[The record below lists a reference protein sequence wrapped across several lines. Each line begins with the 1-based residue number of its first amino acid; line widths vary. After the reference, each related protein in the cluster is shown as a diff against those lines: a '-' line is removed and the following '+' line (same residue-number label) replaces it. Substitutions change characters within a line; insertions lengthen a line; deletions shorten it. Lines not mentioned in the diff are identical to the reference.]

1 MAGEAREFD
10 LEEANGLVPRLTLE
24 FGRLARLREEVATL
38 ATKLGGPDLAVGF
51 LERTRVPEPNEVRSV
66 EQLRALADDV
76 NRTMERIQE
85 LGCVVKDVELGL
97 VDFYGTVEGKRV
109 FLCWQFGEGSVR
121 YFHGLDE
128 GFSERRSLLFDD
140 EGEGPPARWVN

>member
-24 FGRLARLREEVATL
+24 FARLARLRQEIATL
-38 ATKLGGPDLAVGF
+38 ARDLGGAELAVGF
-51 LERTRVPEPNEVRSV
+51 LEKTRVPEASEVRAV
-66 EQLRALADDV
+66 QQLRALADDV

-121 YFHGLDE
+121 YFHALDE
-128 GFSERRSLLFDD
+128 GFSERRPLLVDD
-140 EGEGPPARWVN
+140 EGEGLPARWVN

>member
-1 MAGEAREFD
+1 MAGDAREFD
-10 LEEANGLVPRLTLE
+10 LEEANSLVPRLTLE
-24 FGRLARLREEVATL
+24 FARLARLREEIAIL
-38 ATKLGGPDLAVGF
+38 AKDLGGAEAAVAF
-51 LERTRVPEPNEVRSV
+51 LEKTRQPEANEVRSV

-76 NRTMERIQE
+76 NRTLERVHE

-109 FLCWQFGEGSVR
+109 FLCWQFGEGAVR

-128 GFSERRSLLFDD
+128 GFSERRPLLLDD
-140 EGEGPPARWVN
+140 DGEGIPARWVN

>member
-1 MAGEAREFD
+1 MSGEAREFN

-24 FGRLARLREEVATL
+24 FARLARLREEISAI
-38 ATKLGGPDLAVGF
+38 ARELGGAEVAVGF
-51 LERTRVPEPNEVRSV
+51 LEHKRTPEASQTRSA

-76 NRTMERIQE
+76 NRTLERIQE

-97 VDFYGTVEGKRV
+97 VDFYGAVEGKRV
-109 FLCWQFGEGSVR
+109 FLCWQFGEGSVG

-128 GFSERRSLLFDD
+128 GFSERRPLMAD
-140 EGEGPPARWVN
+140 EEGQGKPANWVN